1 MQFSPRGSWV
11 ALVTPMAEDGG
22 LDEKALV
29 RLIDA
34 HVAAGTEGL
43 VLAGTTGES
52 AALDQ
57 TEYATLLET
66 AIRAVD
72 GRLPLM
78 AGVGSPATHKALV
91 LAGIAANLGVD
102 ALLCV
107 TPYYLRTTQKGLEG
121 HYHALADAVDL
132 PLVLYNVPSRTGVDL
147 LPETAGALS
156 RLESVVGIKEA
167 VADPE
172 RIDALAD
179 TCSDGFAILSGD
191 DASCLETLRHGGV
204 GVISVT
210 ANVVPGPM
218 VELCAAARDGRWEAA
233 ASIQQH
239 LAPLHRALMAE
250 PNPIPVKALLH
261 RLGRIGPGIRRPL
274 VPATGALLERLM
286 DMVQQDYQ
294 SELL

>member
-11 ALVTPMAEDGG
+11 ALVTPMQEDGG
-22 LDEKALV
+22 VDENALG

-34 HVAAGTEGL
+34 HVAAGTDGI

-52 AALDQ
+52 AALDE
-57 TEYATLLET
+57 TEYATLLEA
-66 AIRAVD
+66 AIRCAD

-78 AGVGSPATHKALV
+78 AGVGSPATRKAV
-91 LAGIAANLGVD
+91 SLAAIAEGLGVD

-121 HYHALADAVDL
+121 HYHALTDAVDL

-147 LPETAGALS
+147 LPETVGALS

-167 VADPE
+167 VADPA
-172 RIDALAD
+172 RIDALVDA
-179 TCSDGFAILSGD
+179 CAVGFAIMSGD
-191 DASCLETLRHGGV
+191 DASCLDTLQHGGV

-210 ANVVPGPM
+210 ANVVPGSM
-218 VELCAAARDGRWEAA
+218 VELCDAARDENWGRAKK
-233 ASIQQH
+233 IQAH

-274 VPATGALLERLM
+274 VPASGALVEELM
-286 DMVQQDYQ
+286 QMVRQDYQ